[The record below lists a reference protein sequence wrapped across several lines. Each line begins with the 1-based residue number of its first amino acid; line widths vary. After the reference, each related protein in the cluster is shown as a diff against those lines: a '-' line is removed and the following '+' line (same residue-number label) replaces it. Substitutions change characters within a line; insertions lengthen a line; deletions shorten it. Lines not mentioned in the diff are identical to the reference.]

1 MKRPFL
7 FIFVMAFVIL
17 TQGCSITK
25 YDDTKIN
32 DLDFTILKES
42 DIPPQVMDIVEKSK
56 ETNSRQSY
64 LDSENLYIIIC
75 YGAQPTTNYS
85 ISIQEIYEAEK
96 AIFIS
101 SMLMGPSKKEK
112 VIETETYPY
121 IVIRLDYNE
130 KTVIFR

>member
-7 FIFVMAFVIL
+7 FIFVIVFVIL

-32 DLDFTILKES
+32 DLDF
-42 DIPPQVMDIVEKSK
+42 
-56 ETNSRQSY
+56 
-64 LDSENLYIIIC
+64 IIIC

-121 IVIRLDYNE
+121 IVSRLDYNE